1 MCSSV
6 VLPEPDGPVT
16 TVRRPELMAAFS
28 PDRTVRSPVC
38 LARFRSSIATPP
50 LAAARRGLGA
60 SVSASGTSSVP
71 SISTELSASLA
82 LARDP
87 IPPRRRS
94 SSGTRSQPPRATTI
108 SSLSGCALACSAL
121 TRPSRMWTMRSA
133 IEAEPG
139 SWLTTIAVVPWA
151 RASSPISS

>member
-1 MCSSV
+1 
-6 VLPEPDGPVT
+6 L
-16 TVRRPELMAAFS
+16 
-28 PDRTVRSPVC
+28 
-38 LARFRSSIATPP
+38 RSSIATPSVGT
-50 LAAARRGLGA
+50 ARVGFGA
-60 SVSASGTSSVP
+60 SGSASVTSSVP
-71 SISTELSASLA
+71 SINTELSAN
-82 LARDP
+82 LARAREP

-133 IEAEPG
+133 IDAEPG
-139 SWLTTIAVVPWA
+139 SWLTTIAVVPCA